1 MTKPDIQRGAK
12 GRVIDMNVLRK
23 QNEHVRAI
31 SNVKMNARGD
41 VIDSANN
48 VVQSVNARVQRQ
60 YDAQIQPKPVVQQTP
75 PPINIETPN
84 TFQPLTL
91 LEKDLTDDDEF

>member
-12 GRVIDMNVLRK
+12 GKVIDMNVLRK

-48 VVQSVNARVQRQ
+48 VVQSVNTRVQRQ
-60 YDAQIQPKPVVQQTP
+60 YDAQVQPKPVIQQIP

-91 LEKDLTDDDEF
+91 LEKDLTDDDGF